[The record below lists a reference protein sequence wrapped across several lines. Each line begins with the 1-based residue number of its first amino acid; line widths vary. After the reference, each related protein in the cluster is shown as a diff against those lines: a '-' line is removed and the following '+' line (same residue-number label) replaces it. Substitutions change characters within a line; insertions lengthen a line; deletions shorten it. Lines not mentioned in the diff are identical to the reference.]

1 MKKTVYMLVLFVSC
15 LTFASCSLFTT
26 SLGKSFARDPSAM
39 LENATTSD
47 LIELAK
53 GSESAN
59 PDVAAGILNELSKK
73 DKTEIIELS
82 TEDKQDVLKLAVDAT
97 ISMGTISGA
106 LDSVDMEN
114 LENIDADEV
123 IGNLVDSITEFDT
136 AIIDTLFTDPKTL
149 ATADPSVLADAAIV
163 SLIQVVGKDGIT
175 KLMEDGGDI
184 DFSSSKPEVIAE
196 SILSAAD
203 ISDDEKAEKKDSLK
217 ATANVIKLLTGK
229 EVTVGDET
237 VTRDDEL
244 ADIKILGLVSLGDFG
259 F

>member
-175 KLMEDGGDI
+175 KLMEEGVNI
-184 DFSSSKPEVIAE
+184 NSSSEPEAIAE

-203 ISDDEKAEKKDSLK
+203 ISDDEKAEKIDSLK
-217 ATANVIKLLTGK
+217 ATANVIKLLTGNS
-229 EVTVGDET
+229 VTVGDET
-237 VTRDDEL
+237 VTRDDEF

>member
-175 KLMEDGGDI
+175 KLMEEGVNI
-184 DFSSSKPEVIAE
+184 NSSSEPEAIAK

-203 ISDDEKAEKKDSLK
+203 ISDDEKAEKIDSLK
-217 ATANVIKLLTGK
+217 ATANVIKLLTGNS
-229 EVTVGDET
+229 VTVGDET
-237 VTRDDEL
+237 VTRDDEF